1 MNWRRVTEGLLAT
14 VAAGVIGTWGFA
26 AAADEALED
35 SMQKA
40 LDGLQPILVGLVN
53 SDHEAVLKDVGPI
66 LEHASRLTQA
76 VPDSAKD
83 DRDQYLSY
91 AYNLQENSKILKSTI
106 EALLKD
112 DEAAA
117 AQAGLRMDYL
127 PVVAATHFGGIV
139 NMCVACHSRF
149 RIPLEK

>member
-1 MNWRRVTEGLLAT
+1 MNCRRVTQGLLAM
-14 VAAGVIGTWGFA
+14 VAAGVIGTWGIA
-26 AAADEALED
+26 ATADKAFD
-35 SMQKA
+35 NAMQKA

-53 SDHEAVLKDVGPI
+53 SDHDAVLKDVGPI
-66 LEHASRLTQA
+66 LEHATRLTQT

-83 DRDQYLSY
+83 DRDQFLAY
-91 AYNLQENSKILKSTI
+91 AYNLQENSKILKSTV
-106 EALLKD
+106 EVLVKSD
-112 DEAAA
+112 KAAA
-117 AQAGLRMDYL
+117 ADEGMRTDYL